1 MGRMAV
7 WAWGFI
13 GDEMWCWERDR
24 ENLGL
29 SKKGQNLDKIKN
41 FWMHNL
47 EGERFQAY
55 NYGGVKKCGIYIL
68 GNMYLAEGV

>member
-1 MGRMAV
+1 MKCGVGNGTVRILD
-7 WAWGFI
+7 FPK
-13 GDEMWCWERDR
+13 R
-24 ENLGL
+24 
-29 SKKGQNLDKIKN
+29 GQNLDKMKK

-68 GNMYLAEGV
+68 GNMYLAEGL